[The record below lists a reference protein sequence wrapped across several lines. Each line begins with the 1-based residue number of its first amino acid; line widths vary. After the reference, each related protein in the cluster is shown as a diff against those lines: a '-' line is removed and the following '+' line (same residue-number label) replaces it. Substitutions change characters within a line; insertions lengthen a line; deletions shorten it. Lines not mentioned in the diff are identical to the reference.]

1 MFLIILKGFFSFST
15 MQLCVQA
22 CICWS
27 KYATLDN
34 LCIMFKPNLM
44 TFAILVMLEN
54 LSDQF
59 CYLKQP
65 SKMSYAY
72 TIANKRWHSSLMLF
86 KTNVTNVKSTWEHS
100 QMTQRKYIV

>member
-1 MFLIILKGFFSFST
+1 
-15 MQLCVQA
+15 MQAGVQA

-34 LCIMFKPNLM
+34 LCVMFKPNLV
-44 TFAILVMLEN
+44 TFAILVMLAI

-72 TIANKRWHSSLMLF
+72 IIANKKWHSSLMLF
-86 KTNVTNVKSTWEHS
+86 KINVANVTSTREHS
-100 QMTQRKYIV
+100 QLTPRKYIV